1 VEIVFGVF
9 RWCYVVS
16 SGEWLGIVF
25 KSTESLS
32 YASYFLLFVANY
44 VS

>member
-1 VEIVFGVF
+1 M
-9 RWCYVVS
+9 VS
-16 SGEWLGIVF
+16 SSEWLGIAF

-44 VS
+44 IS